1 MQLRLYPMSPARILF
16 CLALINIVSAAP
28 LPEPRVVTTDYHGF
42 KVDDPYRYF
51 EERGNP
57 EVAAWARTL
66 SDETFAKLAAI
77 PERARIAKLIDEA
90 DKILGDSVG
99 TIQQP
104 VAGDY
109 YFLMRRQ
116 DDAIELLFHQE
127 SGGKPILLLDPRTIE
142 NGGGSPATIS
152 HFSLSPNRKYLAAG
166 ITAGGS
172 ENGNLY
178 VIDAATGAVL
188 EGPFDRARWG
198 PAEWLPDSSGFFY
211 NRLQKL
217 GPGADRQE
225 TFQRSTVFHHRL
237 GTAENEDRPIFGIG
251 VNPGVEVKP
260 QDLVFAWPLG
270 DSGWVAATSV
280 TGVSADDIMHLARLD
295 EVLAGKAK
303 WRQVTERADLV
314 GAMSGHSVTFHGDHL
329 YLVTRKDAPNGRIVR
344 LNLKGDVFAEMETVF
359 QAPSGAIQELA
370 GNRDALYVRVL
381 DGGPSRLFRLRWEA
395 LDQPQ
400 ALEMPEAGRISLHGG
415 IGAYPKLPG
424 VDFTLSSWTRPP
436 RHYRIEAGG
445 TRAELLALPQVT
457 EPPVCGNLVSRE
469 ITVKGHDGTLIP
481 VSIVHRKDLPR
492 ERTHPLLLSGYGSY
506 GISSEPGFKYT
517 DAALLEMGAI
527 KAVAHV
533 RGGGEL
539 GDKWRLA
546 GYRQTKPNT
555 WKDMI
560 SAAEGLVA
568 EGYATPRQICIHGR
582 SAGGI
587 TVGRALSEKP
597 EAFGAVLIGVGLL
610 DTVRAETTPNGVPN
624 VPEFG
629 SVETKEGFAALYAM
643 SAYHHVKDGA
653 KYPPTFLYH
662 GANDTRVEL
671 WQSLKM
677 SARLIA
683 AQETPDV
690 LLRIDYNTGHGS
702 GMSRKQA
709 NDLQADLF
717 AFFFSR
723 CR

>member
-1 MQLRLYPMSPARILF
+1 MSSARIL
-16 CLALINIVSAAP
+16 LYLTVVNIVLAAP
-28 LPEPRVVTTDYHGF
+28 PPEPRVVTTDYHGM
-42 KVDDPYRYF
+42 KVDDPYRHF
-51 EERGNP
+51 EERGNT

-66 SDETFAKLAAI
+66 SDETFAKLADI
-77 PERARIAKLIDEA
+77 PERARISKLIDEA

-116 DDAIELLFHQE
+116 DDVIELLFRQE
-127 SGGKPILLLDPRTIE
+127 PGGKPVLLLDPRTIE
-142 NGGGSPATIS
+142 DGGGSPVTIG
-152 HFSLSPNRKYLAAG
+152 HFSLSPNRKYLAVG
-166 ITAGGS
+166 ITTGGS
-172 ENGNLY
+172 ENANLY

-188 EGPFDRARWG
+188 EGPIDRARWG
-198 PAEWLPDSSGFFY
+198 PAQWLPDGSGFIY
-211 NRLQKL
+211 TRLQKL
-217 GPGADRQE
+217 GPDADRQE
-225 TFQRSTVFHHRL
+225 TFQRSIVFHHRL

-251 VNPGVEVKP
+251 VNPEVEVKP
-260 QDLVFAWPLG
+260 ADLVFARPLG
-270 DSGWVAATSV
+270 DSGWVVATSV
-280 TGVSADDIMHLARLD
+280 TGVSADYIVHLARLD
-295 EVLAGKAK
+295 EVLAGRAK
-303 WRQVTERADLV
+303 WRQVADRADLV
-314 GAMSGHSVTFHGDHL
+314 GSMRGASSTLHGDHL
-329 YLVTRKDAPNGRIVR
+329 FLLTRKDAPNGRIVR
-344 LNLKGDVFAEMETVF
+344 LNLKGEAFGEMETIF

-370 GNRDALYVRVL
+370 GNGDALYVRVL
-381 DGGPSRLFRLRWEA
+381 DGGPSRLFRLPWGA

-400 ALEMPEAGRISLHGG
+400 ALEMPEEGRISLHGG
-415 IGAYPKLPG
+415 IGAYPMLPG
-424 VDFTLSSWTRPP
+424 VSFTLSSWTRPP
-436 RHYRIEAGG
+436 RHYRIEAGDA
-445 TRAELLALPQVT
+445 RVQLIDLPQVA
-457 EPPVCGNLVSRE
+457 EPPVCGNLVSRQ
-469 ITVKGHDGTLIP
+469 IRVKGHDGTLIP

-492 ERTHPLLLSGYGSY
+492 DRTHPLLLVGYGSY
-506 GISSEPGFKYT
+506 GLSIEPGFSHT

-539 GDKWRLA
+539 GDTWRLA
-546 GYRQTKPNT
+546 GFRNNKPNT

-568 EGYATPRQICIHGR
+568 EGYTTPRQICIHGR

-629 SVETKEGFAALYAM
+629 SVKTKEGFEILHAM
-643 SAYHHVKDGA
+643 SAYHHLADGA
-653 KYPPTFLYH
+653 KYPSTLLYH

-677 SARLIA
+677 TARLLA
-683 AQETPDV
+683 VQEAPDV
-690 LLRIDYNTGHGS
+690 LLRIDYHTGHGS
-702 GMSRKQA
+702 GASRRQA
-709 NDLQADLF
+709 NDLHADLF
-717 AFFFSR
+717 AFFISR